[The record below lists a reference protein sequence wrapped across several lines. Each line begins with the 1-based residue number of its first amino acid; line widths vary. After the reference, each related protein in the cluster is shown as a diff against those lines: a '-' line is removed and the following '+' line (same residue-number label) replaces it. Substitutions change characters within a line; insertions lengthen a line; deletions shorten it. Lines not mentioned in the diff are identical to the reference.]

1 MSIRTEPVPART
13 DVLTGQPAPAAI
25 SVRGVRALGLALT
38 AGTLSWATSM
48 FTVGNN
54 PTDSLGLTITDT
66 TGGLFQLG
74 LFALLAIQVRTR
86 ATGLTK
92 VAKGMLVVEHVLLA
106 VATLWSFLHA
116 VPALRDAAWLI
127 PMDIFWPLSML
138 GMAVIGVKI
147 AFAGRWKGAARVWPT
162 VAESWA
168 VVTVPA
174 FGIFGSPVADYI
186 GGAHL
191 LIGYVAL
198 GVILMLR
205 PQLTGAR
212 A

>member
-1 MSIRTEPVPART
+1 MTIRTEPVPART
-13 DVLTGQPAPAAI
+13 DDLTGQQPPVAI
-25 SVRGVRALGLALT
+25 TVGGVRKLGLALA
-38 AGTLSWATSM
+38 AGTAAWAASM

-54 PTDSLGLTITDT
+54 PTDSLGLTITDA

-92 VAKGMLVVEHVLLA
+92 VARGMLVVEHVLLA
-106 VATLWSFLHA
+106 IATLWSVLHA
-116 VPALRDAAWLI
+116 IPALRDQAFLV

-138 GMAVIGVKI
+138 GMAVIGVKLAI
-147 AFAGRWKGAARVWPT
+147 TGRWKGVVRVWPV

-168 VVTVPA
+168 VVTVPI
-174 FGIFGSPVADYI
+174 FGIFGSPIADYV

-191 LIGYVAL
+191 LIGYMTL
-198 GVILMLR
+198 GVLLMLR

-212 A
+212 

>member
-1 MSIRTEPVPART
+1 MTIRTGPVPART
-13 DVLTGQPAPAAI
+13 DVHDLPQPPAAI
-25 SVRGVRALGLALT
+25 SARGVRALGLALT
-38 AGTLSWATSM
+38 AGTAAWATSM

-54 PTDSLGLTITDT
+54 PADSLGLTITDV

-92 VAKGMLVVEHVLLA
+92 VARGMLVVEHVLLA
-106 VATLWSFLHA
+106 VATVWSFLHA

-127 PMDIFWPLSML
+127 PMDVFWPLSML

-147 AFAGRWKGAARVWPT
+147 LFAGRWKGVARVWPT

-168 VVTVPA
+168 VITVPTFA
-174 FGIFGSPVADYI
+174 IFGSPVADYI

-191 LIGYVAL
+191 IVGYATL

-205 PQLTGAR
+205 PGLTGAR
-212 A
+212 

>member
-1 MSIRTEPVPART
+1 MTIRTEPVPART
-13 DVLTGQPAPAAI
+13 DLHDLPQPPAA
-25 SVRGVRALGLALT
+25 VTAGGVRALGLALT
-38 AGTLSWATSM
+38 AGTAAWATSM

-54 PTDSLGLTITDT
+54 PTDSLGLTITDV
-66 TGGLFQLG
+66 TGGMFQLG

-92 VAKGMLVVEHVLLA
+92 VARGMLVVEHVLLA
-106 VATLWSFLHA
+106 VATVWSFLHA
-116 VPALRDAAWLI
+116 VPALRDAVWLI
-127 PMDIFWPLSML
+127 PMDVFWPLSML

-147 AFAGRWKGAARVWPT
+147 LFAGRWKGVVRVWPT

-168 VVTVPA
+168 VVTVPTFA
-174 FGIFGSPVADYI
+174 IFGSPVADYI

-191 LIGYVAL
+191 IVGYATL

-212 A
+212 

>member
-1 MSIRTEPVPART
+1 MTIRTEPVPART
-13 DVLTGQPAPAAI
+13 DVLTGQQAPAAI
-25 SVRGVRALGLALT
+25 SVRGVRTLGLALT
-38 AGTLSWATSM
+38 AGTAAWATSM

-92 VAKGMLVVEHVLLA
+92 VARGMLVVEHFLLA
-106 VATLWSFLHA
+106 IATLWSFLHA
-116 VPALRDAAWLI
+116 IPALRDAAWLV
-127 PMDIFWPLSML
+127 PMDVFWPLSML

-147 AFAGRWKGAARVWPT
+147 LFAGRWKGVVRVWPT

-168 VVTVPA
+168 VVTVPT
-174 FGIFGSPVADYI
+174 FVIFGSPLADYI

-191 LIGYVAL
+191 VVGYMAL
-198 GVILMLR
+198 GVILALR

-212 A
+212 P

>member
-1 MSIRTEPVPART
+1 MTIRTEPVPART
-13 DVLTGQPAPAAI
+13 DVLDNHQPPAAI
-25 SVRGVRALGLALT
+25 SARGVRALGLALT
-38 AGTLSWATSM
+38 VGTLSWATSM

-54 PTDSLGLTITDT
+54 PADSLGQTITDT

-74 LFALLAIQVRTR
+74 LFALLAVQVRTR
-86 ATGLTK
+86 ATGLTR
-92 VAKGMLVVEHVLLA
+92 VARGMLVVEHVLLA
-106 VATLWSFLHA
+106 VATAWSFLHA

-127 PMDIFWPLSML
+127 PMDVFWPLSML

-147 AFAGRWKGAARVWPT
+147 LFAGRWKGTARVWPT

-168 VVTVPA
+168 VVTVPV

-191 LIGYVAL
+191 LIGYVTL

-212 A
+212 

>member
-13 DVLTGQPAPAAI
+13 DVRDLPQAPAAI

-38 AGTLSWATSM
+38 AGAAAWATSM

-54 PTDSLGLTITDT
+54 PTDSLGLTISDV
-66 TGGLFQLG
+66 TGGFFQLG

-92 VAKGMLVVEHVLLA
+92 VARGMLVVEHVLLT
-106 VATLWSFLHA
+106 VATVWSFLHA
-116 VPALRDAAWLI
+116 VPALRDAVWLI
-127 PMDIFWPLSML
+127 PMDVFWPLSML

-147 AFAGRWKGAARVWPT
+147 LFAGRWKGVGRVWPA

-168 VVTVPA
+168 VVSVPA

-186 GGAHL
+186 GGTHL
-191 LIGYVAL
+191 VIGYVTL

-212 A
+212 

>member
-1 MSIRTEPVPART
+1 MTIRTEPVPART
-13 DVLTGQPAPAAI
+13 DVLDNHQPPAAI

-38 AGTLSWATSM
+38 VGTLSWATSM

-92 VAKGMLVVEHVLLA
+92 VARGMLVVEHVLLA
-106 VATLWSFLHA
+106 VATVWSFLHA
-116 VPALRDAAWLI
+116 IPALRDATWLI
-127 PMDIFWPLSML
+127 PMDVFWPLSML
-138 GMAVIGVKI
+138 GMAVIGVKLL
-147 AFAGRWKGAARVWPT
+147 FAGRWKGAARVWPT

-168 VVTVPA
+168 VVAVPA

>member
-13 DVLTGQPAPAAI
+13 DDLTGQPAPAAI
-25 SVRGVRALGLALT
+25 TAGCVRGLGLVLALGT
-38 AGTLSWATSM
+38 AAWATSM

-54 PTDSLGLTITDT
+54 PTDSLGRTITDV

-86 ATGLTK
+86 ATGLTR
-92 VAKGMLVVEHVLLA
+92 VARGMLVVEHVLLA

-116 VPALRDAAWLI
+116 VPALRDSAWLV
-127 PMDIFWPLSML
+127 PMDVFWPLSML
-138 GMAVIGVKI
+138 GMAVIGVKL
-147 AFAGRWKGAARVWPT
+147 AVAGRWKGSLRVWPV

-191 LIGYVAL
+191 VIGYLTL
-198 GVILMLR
+198 GVLLMLR
-205 PQLTGAR
+205 PRLTGAR
-212 A
+212 